1 MERKRERLVATQNY
15 KNVIIATQNYKN
27 ATIGPQVLPIHSNDV
42 EMMWKWCGN
51 DVAMMWQVSST
62 KY

>member
-1 MERKRERLVATQNY
+1 MEGKRERLVATQNY

-42 EMMWKWCGN
+42 EMMWK
-51 DVAMMWQVSST
+51 
-62 KY
+62 